1 MDGLYSNGSV
11 IRPAWLF
18 NDGSRCESL
27 KHFYIKFYDIYDG
40 LVRLKG
46 GCGLL
51 NQRGN
56 AVKRR
61 STAWREVQVCWRKNF
76 QKINVQLQ

>member
-40 LVRLKG
+40 LVRL
-46 GCGLL
+46 
-51 NQRGN
+51 R
-56 AVKRR
+56 KRR
-61 STAWREVQVCWRKNF
+61 GGVRSVESERKRCEEALGC
-76 QKINVQLQ
+76 VV